1 MDPTTLPNIL
11 TVGVIAGALAQMIL
25 FAWNALVPKFPM
37 GAAEGAALTTILTA
51 AAQWADRLS
60 KREHAHVLTKYG
72 PEHYGSSPPT
82 PRDDT
87 A

>member
-1 MDPTTLPNIL
+1 MDPTTRPNIL
-11 TVGVIAGALAQMIL
+11 TVGVIAGAIAQMVL

-51 AAQWADRLS
+51 FAQWADRLS
-60 KREHAHVLTKYG
+60 KREHQHVIRKHAQEYYG
-72 PEHYGSSPPT
+72 PTNPA
-82 PRDDT
+82 DDT